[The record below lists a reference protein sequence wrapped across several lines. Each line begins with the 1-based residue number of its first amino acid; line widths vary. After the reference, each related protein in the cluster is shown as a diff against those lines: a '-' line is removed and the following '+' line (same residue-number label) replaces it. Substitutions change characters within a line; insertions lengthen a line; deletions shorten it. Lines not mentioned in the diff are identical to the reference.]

1 MFNFTFTNFLI
12 VGFSAAI
19 GAWLRW
25 IIGYFL
31 YVLYPGLPFGTLAV
45 NLLGG
50 FLMGMS
56 IAYFQAVTT
65 TLSEELKLFIN
76 IGFLG
81 GLTTFSAYTSDII
94 SLLQKG
100 EVQTSFLF
108 LVSHVFGALIMAYI
122 GWYLFI
128 FLTD

>member
-12 VGFSAAI
+12 VGFAAAI

-25 IIGYFL
+25 GIGYLF
-31 YVLYPGLPFGTLAV
+31 YVLYPGPPLGSLAV

-56 IAYFQAVTT
+56 IAYFQSATST
-65 TLSEELKLFIN
+65 ISEELKLFIN

-81 GLTTFSAYTSDII
+81 GLTTFSAYTSDIF
-94 SLLQKG
+94 SFLQKG

-122 GWYLFI
+122 GWYALI

>member
-1 MFNFTFTNFLI
+1 MFNFSNFLI
-12 VGFSAAI
+12 VGFAAAL

-25 IIGYFL
+25 VIGYLL
-31 YVLYPGLPFGTLAV
+31 YILYPGLPIGSLAV

-56 IAYFQAVTT
+56 IAYFQTT
-65 TLSEELKLFIN
+65 ASILSEELKLSIN

-81 GLTTFSAYTSDII
+81 GLTTFSAYTSDIF
-94 SLLQKG
+94 SLLQRG

-108 LVSHVFGALIMAYI
+108 LVSHIFGALIMAYI
-122 GWYLFI
+122 GWYILI
-128 FLTD
+128 FLMD

>member
-1 MFNFTFTNFLI
+1 MFDFSFTNFLI
-12 VGFSAAI
+12 VGFAAAI
-19 GAWLRW
+19 GAWIRW
-25 IIGYFL
+25 VIGYLF
-31 YVLYPGLPFGTLAV
+31 YALYPGLPFGTLTV

-56 IAYFQAVTT
+56 IAYFQSSTSN
-65 TLSEELKLFIN
+65 LNEELKLFIN

-81 GLTTFSAYTSDII
+81 GLTTFSAYTSDIF
-94 SLLQKG
+94 SFLQKG
-100 EVQTSFLF
+100 EVQASFLF

-122 GWYLFI
+122 GWYTLI

>member
-1 MFNFTFTNFLI
+1 MFDFSFTNFLI
-12 VGFSAAI
+12 VGFAAAI

-25 IIGYFL
+25 VIGYLL
-31 YVLYPGLPFGTLAV
+31 YVLYPGLPLGSLAV

-56 IAYFQAVTT
+56 IAYFQTIASV
-65 TLSEELKLFIN
+65 LNEELKLFIN

-81 GLTTFSAYTSDII
+81 GLTTFSAYTSDIF
-94 SLLQKG
+94 SFLQKG
-100 EVQTSFLF
+100 EVQASFLF

-122 GWYLFI
+122 GWYILI
-128 FLTD
+128 FLMD

>member
-1 MFNFTFTNFLI
+1 MFNFSNFLI
-12 VGFSAAI
+12 VGFAAAI

-25 IIGYFL
+25 VMGYLL
-31 YVLYPGLPFGTLAV
+31 YILYPGLPFGSLAV

-56 IAYFQAVTT
+56 IAYFQTT
-65 TLSEELKLFIN
+65 ASILSEELKLFIN

-81 GLTTFSAYTSDII
+81 GLTTFSAYTSDIF
-94 SLLQKG
+94 SLLQRG

-108 LVSHVFGALIMAYI
+108 LVSHIFGALIMAYI
-122 GWYLFI
+122 GWYILI
-128 FLTD
+128 FLMD